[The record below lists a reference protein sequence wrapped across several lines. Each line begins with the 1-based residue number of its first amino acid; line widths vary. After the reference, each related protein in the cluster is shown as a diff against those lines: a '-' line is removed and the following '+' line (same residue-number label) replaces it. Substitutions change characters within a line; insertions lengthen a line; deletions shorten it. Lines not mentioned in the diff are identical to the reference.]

1 MEFVPL
7 DFWNH
12 VGSSARWKPGSACRQ
27 QMKFRRTQTPPPTV
41 EAFVEGA
48 RHGRR
53 PAILIPELGGRTS
66 VFIRIGRQPSI

>member
-1 MEFVPL
+1 
-7 DFWNH
+7 
-12 VGSSARWKPGSACRQ
+12 
-27 QMKFRRTQTPPPTV
+27 MKFRRTQTPPPTV